1 MQKDLKNKIQPLK
14 IQPLNLVDFHYN
26 LPQERIAQFP
36 LEKRDDAKLQV
47 YIKGEI
53 AHSQFFKLHH
63 FLRPDTL
70 LIFNDT
76 KVIPARLFFQKKTG
90 AWIEIFLLSPHEPKD
105 IFQALQQSKT
115 ISWEC
120 MIGNKKKWKNDEI
133 LTLTLPENGNNIL
146 LHAELLENEDQ
157 KNLVKFTWET
167 FFPKNTT
174 DHEIIFS
181 EILEKFGNLPLPPYF
196 EREVSESDKERYQ
209 TVYAQAEGA
218 VAAPTAGLHF
228 TNEVLENIEKKGIK
242 KDFITLH
249 VSGGTFQPI
258 KAKKIID
265 HEMHSE
271 QMAFTKENLE
281 NIANNITHIVAVG
294 TTSMRSLESLYWF
307 GAKIFELINT
317 TKKITQIPFFIE
329 KLYPYQHNI
338 EELPTAE
345 QSIRAILKYMKFF
358 NMNELKGR
366 TEIFIFPGY
375 TFKMCKGLITN
386 YHLPDTTLILLVAS
400 FVGEDWRKIYNEAL
414 QNDYRFLSYGDS
426 SLLIP

>member
-1 MQKDLKNKIQPLK
+1 MQKDFKNKIQ
-14 IQPLNLVDFHYN
+14 QPNLADFHYD

-70 LIFNDT
+70 LIFNNT
-76 KVIPARLFFQKKTG
+76 KVIPARLFFQKQTG

-105 IFQALQQSKT
+105 IFQALQQSESIT
-115 ISWEC
+115 WEC
-120 MIGNKKKWKNDEI
+120 MIGNKKKWKNDEVLI
-133 LTLTLPENGNNIL
+133 LNLPINNIIL
-146 LHAELLENEDQ
+146 QAELIENDEQ
-157 KNLVKFTWET
+157 KNLVKFTWKTENET
-167 FFPKNTT
+167 
-174 DHEIIFS
+174 IFS

-196 EREVSESDKERYQ
+196 EREVTESDKERYQ

-258 KAKKIID
+258 KAKKVTD

-281 NIANNITHIVAVG
+281 NIAHNISHVVAVG

-307 GAKIFELINT
+307 GAKVFDMINT
-317 TKKITQIPFFIE
+317 TKKITQIPFFVE
-329 KLYPYQHNI
+329 KLFPYQHEI
-338 EELPTAE
+338 TELPTAE

-358 NMNELKGR
+358 NMKDLKGR

-375 TFKMCKGLITN
+375 IFKVCKGLVTN